1 MSKISDLAATFEE
14 TSNKQACDTEQR
26 LKKEFKQH
34 EAFIIE
40 ALNLSKSRIDTA
52 ISAQSSNLS
61 RLILPTWLWVIFS
74 VMLVISVSWGVIW
87 YQGVVIADNWQI
99 IAKQNDRLDKLAK
112 SNITT
117 STEEGNNYLV
127 LPTSS
132 EITDTYM
139 STSNHPVVVWTE

>member
-1 MSKISDLAATFEE
+1 
-14 TSNKQACDTEQR
+14 
-26 LKKEFKQH
+26 
-34 EAFIIE
+34 
-40 ALNLSKSRIDTA
+40 
-52 ISAQSSNLS
+52 SSNLS